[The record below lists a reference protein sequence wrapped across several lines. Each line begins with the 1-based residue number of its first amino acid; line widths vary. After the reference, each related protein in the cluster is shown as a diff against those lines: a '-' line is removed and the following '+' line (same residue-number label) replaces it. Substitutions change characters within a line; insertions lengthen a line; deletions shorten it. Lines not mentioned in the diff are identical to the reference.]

1 MHALI
6 VGSGPVGMT
15 VAGLLSQQRHRVT
28 VIDKRETL
36 STLPRGI
43 AVNQATLAVFD
54 RLGIGKQLDRL
65 SLHVPRIIL
74 YRVSAPVGRVDFTH
88 LDVERPFFCHI
99 TQNTLERV
107 LFEQLS
113 RMGIA
118 VHRGITLDSFTD
130 DAGGI
135 RASCTDADGRTHV
148 FDADVLLACDGGNST
163 VRRLLE
169 LEVDQ
174 QTYGAYFLLADVR
187 FAELPVSAGETHYFL
202 SRTGYLMV
210 VPIPGGCH
218 RVILSFKGPHLQTTI
233 DGPLLE
239 SAIAQRAGMA
249 VKIGAVCWTTQ
260 SSFGHRVSRRA
271 ACRNAYLAG
280 DALHQFSPIGG
291 TNMNVGIEDAV
302 ALAEA
307 ICRQRTD
314 EYEAQRLEAVARH
327 LRLTQYLTRVLART
341 RDIDFARRPFASRAM
356 RCLLEDEVPRLLTGL
371 HGRVRDAST
380 ARRSPST
387 MECHHEP

>member
-28 VIDKRETL
+28 LIDKRKSL

-54 RLGIGKQLDRL
+54 RLGIGKQLDQL

-74 YRVSAPVGRVDFTH
+74 YRDSTPIGRVDFRH
-88 LDVERPFFCHI
+88 LDIERPFFCHV
-99 TQNTLERV
+99 TQNTLERT
-107 LFEQLS
+107 LLEQVS
-113 RMGIA
+113 RMNIA

-130 DAGGI
+130 AADGI
-135 RASCTDADGRTHV
+135 QASCIDADGRTHV
-148 FDADVLLACDGGNST
+148 FNADVLLACDGGNST
-163 VRRLLE
+163 VRSLLG
-169 LEVDQ
+169 LQVDQ

-187 FAELPVSAGETHYFL
+187 FAELPLSTGETHYFL
-202 SRTGYLMV
+202 CRAGYLMV

-218 RVILSFKGPHLQTTI
+218 RVILSFKGPHRQTSI
-233 DGPLLE
+233 DGPSLE
-239 SAIAQRAGMA
+239 WVIAQRAGIA
-249 VKIGAVCWTTQ
+249 VRIGEVCWTTQ
-260 SSFGHRVSRRA
+260 SSFGHRVSRGAR
-271 ACRNAYLAG
+271 CHNAYLAG

-307 ICRQRTD
+307 ICKRRTD
-314 EYEAQRLEAVARH
+314 EYEAKRLDAVARH
-327 LRLTQYLTRVLART
+327 LRLTQYLTRVLVRT
-341 RDIDFARRPFASRAM
+341 REMDFARRPFASRAM
-356 RCLLEDEVPRLLTGL
+356 RCLLEDEIPRLLTGL
-371 HGRVRDAST
+371 HGRGRDAET
-380 ARRSPST
+380 ARQSSAT
-387 MECHHEP
+387 NGVSS